1 MHVLFEAVLKQRN
14 LSKAGD
20 LFSLDD
26 LQIIQDLRL
35 VLTNIREIISAP
47 EFGHNHND
55 QSLVEICITRITS
68 AIRET
73 GSIEIYA
80 DALVDLL
87 EICLNYNL
95 RPLNG
100 GPDPPHAKI
109 ASDIMS
115 RIFLNYSKKNV
126 MKLALPVSV
135 KFLHKGNKDLSRNM
149 SSYLSLACVGNAEL
163 LAQHIQPIIDSVISG
178 NYSLS
183 KVLPQIYSVNRDPI
197 KSHVMTLVSI
207 FPNCENTEK
216 MALLNLFALVAKDNP
231 TLLEPSIHQLSDGL
245 TSQATAHSTLQVF
258 INMATTRPQPLADH
272 TSIIKRTA
280 ENFPKTALAS
290 IQLMCLIAKTNQA
303 KGQEALDFVLTM
315 IGRLEEEKHS
325 TVLKEILSLT
335 NRYQP
340 ILTINVINK
349 LSALESDTNSTASM
363 RAYIQELRND
373 FNNKMSKERS
383 SSTSGVTIV
392 KVGGSSYGSKGE
404 LSHKNGSRHEISS
417 TISTPAN
424 TTTVRNTTVNGRKS
438 ESRSTGR
445 LPTHRSMTRL
455 NNFDAT
461 RPPSSGGL
469 HKSMTKLTS
478 SQQNMARS
486 SSQMVAAP
494 TARSVTCITNNLSR
508 PQAAASAS
516 AVGFGGPSSLTT
528 SAATGGYMSGRVTIC
543 TTGPGAS
550 SPTKSM
556 SSGSMSGI
564 VQDPTLGR
572 EVVTVNVNQ
581 INEDLIRQVGAVSN
595 TVNPPAS
602 HSYLQGV
609 YNQRKT
615 TATSTAPP
623 YASGGNLIPTST
635 STSSQPP
642 SLALSSTTTPMGP
655 ILPLAPYEL
664 KHPTLSSGISQPL
677 SSIGNDFPGIS
688 RVTST
693 SGPVPTRR
701 SNLSNTL
708 PSPRRRQ
715 QMKEMLEAKPSS
727 KDDSSGVKPQNRMS
741 VFEPYPMRD
750 TVQHFCEKHLDKIK
764 AYMESLMVR
773 IPLPVKC
780 TIEERKGRK
789 FAKLHYACQGRTGEY
804 CLYKTSFYT
813 MKTRNPRPWIHL
825 MFLALQARAAS
836 ALSTREGSVSAL
848 KNCWEILKCES
859 ISFVTL
865 VTGAFPPPKAQDS
878 LMNELR
884 SHRFFDVFEYNGT
897 KTHWG
902 CFLCNHPD
910 RATYFVEE
918 QEPVIKGELKEKKGG
933 RWSMFKKWKSRYF
946 TLSGD
951 KLTYKDTTIGTGV
964 EQTTSMTI
972 TQTLDVG
979 SIRSVKVA
987 SKKNIPKAFEIFTDD
1002 RSFVLKAKDNSKA
1015 QEWIQ
1020 CLSVARA
1027 HTQAKDSNL
1036 KKLAYG
1042 GSLGRLNH
1050 HHGRPPLHHSS
1061 LNHNLATLRTAV

>member
-1 MHVLFEAVLKQRN
+1 M
-14 LSKAGD
+14 G
-20 LFSLDD
+20 
-26 LQIIQDLRL
+26 QDLRL
-35 VLTNIREIISAP
+35 VLTKIREIISAP
-47 EFGHNHND
+47 DFGSNHND

-73 GSIEIYA
+73 GLIEKYA

-87 EICLNYNL
+87 ETCLNYNL

-115 RIFLNYSKKNV
+115 RIFLGYSKKNV

-149 SSYLSLACVGNAEL
+149 SSYLSLAAIENAEL

-183 KVLPQIYSVNRDPI
+183 RVLPQIYSVNRDPI

-245 TSQATAHSTLQVF
+245 TSQATALATLQVF
-258 INMATTRPQPLADH
+258 SNMAMTRPQPLADH

-315 IGRLEEEKHS
+315 IGRLEDENHF
-325 TVLKEILSLT
+325 TVVKEVLSLT

-349 LSALESDTNSTASM
+349 LSALESDTASTASM
-363 RAYIQELRND
+363 IRAYIQELRND

-383 SSTSGVTIV
+383 SSNSGVTIV
-392 KVGGSSYGSKGE
+392 KVWGNSGSKGE
-404 LSHKNGSRHEISS
+404 LSYKSGSRHEISS
-417 TISTPAN
+417 SITTATSTSPTPAPPITNNNN
-424 TTTVRNTTVNGRKS
+424 TSTAVQNNTVSNTTVRNTTVNGRKS

-564 VQDPTLGR
+564 VTDHTLGR

-615 TATSTAPP
+615 TAPSTAAPP
-623 YASGGNLIPTST
+623 YSSGGNLNPNLIPTS
-635 STSSQPP
+635 SQPH
-642 SLALSSTTTPMGP
+642 SFSSTTTPMGP

-664 KHPTLSSGISQPL
+664 KHPTLSSGVSQPL

-727 KDDSSGVKPQNRMS
+727 KDDSSGVKPANRMS

-764 AYMESLMVR
+764 LYMESLMVR

-825 MFLALQARAAS
+825 MFLALQARATS

-884 SHRFFDVFEYNGT
+884 SHRFFDVFEYNGAN
-897 KTHWG
+897 THWG

-918 QEPVIKGELKEKKGG
+918 QEPVIEGQLKEKKGG
-933 RWSMFKKWKSRYF
+933 RWSLFKKWKSRYF

-951 KLTYKDTTIGTGV
+951 KLTYKDTSTPGV
-964 EQTTSMTI
+964 EQSISMTI

-1002 RSFVLKAKDNSKA
+1002 
-1015 QEWIQ
+1015 
-1020 CLSVARA
+1020 
-1027 HTQAKDSNL
+1027 
-1036 KKLAYG
+1036 
-1042 GSLGRLNH
+1042 
-1050 HHGRPPLHHSS
+1050 
-1061 LNHNLATLRTAV
+1061 